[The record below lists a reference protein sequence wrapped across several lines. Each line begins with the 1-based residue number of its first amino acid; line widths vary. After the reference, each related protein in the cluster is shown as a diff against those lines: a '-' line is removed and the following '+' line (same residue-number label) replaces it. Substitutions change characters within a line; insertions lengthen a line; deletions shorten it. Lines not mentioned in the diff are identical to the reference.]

1 MKRLIPLVVLTAS
14 LPTAAQTA
22 GNDGSLSYSY
32 TFPLPPAR
40 GRHQPSLALAYSSGQ
55 GTTAYGAGWA
65 ISASYVEAS
74 TRAPPKTSCT
84 ILTRHPLLNRASR
97 PLRGPVRPGSPS
109 SPGAR
114 ARQYL

>member
-55 GTTAYGAGWA
+55 GTTAYGAGWV

-74 TRAPPKTSCT
+74 TRATPKTDGT
-84 ILTRHPLLNRASR
+84 IRTRYLLVNGGSR
-97 PLRGPVRPGSPS
+97 QLLVPVAVGSPS
-109 SPGAR
+109 YRVDVAR
-114 ARQYL
+114 D